1 MYFTDAYRRFTTGV
15 QAFVPENEANF
26 AQGKPT
32 RGFGMIRYAEGSVY
46 YGDVFFDGKAY
57 NKLGFGRQDFLL
69 SEIGSLDPERKIR
82 RAFYIGEFDYRETD
96 WIYGNG
102 VIYYVN
108 ENNRPACFVKG
119 FYEGL
124 DITGPYTGRLTQEM
138 LPDGYTMEMEAFSDH
153 WTDTFNRQMQKLS
166 GVEEL
171 ENLFIGDSYFELWDI
186 PDYAGGQL
194 FERDFLSSRNLNLG
208 IGGSCFSSWMRFL
221 PELTALPQPKRIF
234 LNLGFN
240 DLHRHK
246 NPDRAYGCYLSLLKA
261 LKKVFP
267 STSYYLLNV
276 VQCPNDLNC
285 QEIEE
290 QFNFMT
296 AESAKSLGVSIVDMR
311 TAIQNSGGLQSAFSA
326 DRIHLNAVGY
336 AVMTQEVKKIVE
348 G

>member
-1 MYFTDAYRRFTTGV
+1 MYFTNAYRRFSAGV
-15 QAFVPENEANF
+15 QAFVPENEGDF

-32 RGFGMIRYAEGSVY
+32 RGFGIIRYAEGSVY
-46 YGDVFFDGKAY
+46 YGDVFFDGENY

-69 SEIGSLDPERKIR
+69 SDIGALDPERRLR

-102 VIYYVN
+102 VIYYVD

-138 LPDGYTMEMEAFSDH
+138 LPDGYTLEMEAFFDH
-153 WTDTFNRQMQKLS
+153 WADTFRRQMQRLQ
-166 GVEEL
+166 GVEVL
-171 ENLFIGDSYFELWDI
+171 ENLFIGDSYFELWDS
-186 PDYAGGQL
+186 PDFAGDRL
-194 FERDFLSSRNLNLG
+194 FDREFPLARNLNLG
-208 IGGSCFSSWMRFL
+208 IGGTCFSSWMRFL
-221 PELTALPQPKRIF
+221 PEVTALPQPKRIF

-246 NPDRAYGCYLSLLKA
+246 NPDRAYGCYLALLGA
-261 LKKVFP
+261 LKQAFP
-267 STSYYLLNV
+267 EAEYYLLNV
-276 VQCPNDLNC
+276 VQCPNDVNC

-290 QFNFMT
+290 RFNAMT
-296 AESAKSLGVSIVDMR
+296 AGSAQSLGVSILDMR
-311 TAIQNSGGLQSAFSA
+311 TAVQNAGGLQNAFAA

-336 AVMTQEVKKIVE
+336 ASMARGVKRVIE